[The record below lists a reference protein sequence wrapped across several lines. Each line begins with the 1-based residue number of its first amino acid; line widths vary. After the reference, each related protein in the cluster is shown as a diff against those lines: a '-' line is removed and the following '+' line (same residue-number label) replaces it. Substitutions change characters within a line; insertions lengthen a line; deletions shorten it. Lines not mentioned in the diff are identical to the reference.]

1 MNKLPDSQLVL
12 NTDGSIYHLKLH
24 PGQLAKNIIVVG
36 DPNRVP
42 VVSKHFDA
50 LEHQVSNREI
60 ITHTGRVGNIPISV
74 MSTGMGTDN
83 IDIVI
88 NEIDALFNI
97 DLETREIKED
107 TTSLNIVRLGTSGA
121 LQADIP
127 VEDSFV
133 ASNYGLGLDG
143 LIQFYQVNKD
153 IKEEEMTKAFMD
165 HVNWNPDFP
174 KPYIVEGSSLLL
186 DTLGKDL
193 YKGITATAPG
203 FYAPQGRRLRIPLR
217 APEMNQLIETFNFKG
232 NRISNFE
239 METSALYGLG
249 KQMGHNMLTICA
261 IIANRVTEK
270 FNPNYKQSVEK
281 LIKLTIERFES
292 NF

>member
-1 MNKLPDSQLVL
+1 MRKLPDSQLVL
-12 NTDGSIYHLKLH
+12 NNDGSIYHLKLQ

-36 DPNRVP
+36 DPNRVE

-50 LEHQVSNREI
+50 IETKVSNREI
-60 ITHTGRVGNIPISV
+60 ITHTGRIGNTPVSV

-97 DLETREIKED
+97 DLETREIKD
-107 TTSLNIVRLGTSGA
+107 DPIAANIIRLGTSGA

-133 ASNYGLGLDG
+133 VSEYGLGLDG
-143 LIQFYQVNKD
+143 LIQFYQV
-153 IKEEEMTKAFMD
+153 KEGIVDQQMTQVFMD
-165 HVNWNPDFP
+165 HVKWNRDFP
-174 KPYIVEGSSLLL
+174 KPYIVKGSSELIE
-186 DTLGKDL
+186 TLGKGL

-203 FYAPQGRRLRIPLR
+203 FYGPQGRRLRVPLR
-217 APEMNQLIETFNFKG
+217 EPAMNELIESFSYNGCK
-232 NRISNFE
+232 ISNFE

-249 KQMGHNMLTICA
+249 GHMGHNMLTMCA

-281 LIKLTIERFES
+281 LIQLTLQRLSE
-292 NF
+292 NY

>member
-1 MNKLPDSQLVL
+1 MSKLPDSQLVL

-42 VVSKHFDA
+42 VVSKYFDSVD
-50 LEHQVSNREI
+50 LEVSNREI
-60 ITHTGRVGNIPISV
+60 VTHTGRIGNTEVSV

-97 DLETREIKED
+97 NLESREIKND
-107 TTSLNIVRLGTSGA
+107 LTSLNIIRLGTSGA

-133 ASNYGLGLDG
+133 ASEFGLGLDG
-143 LIQFYQVNKD
+143 LIQFYDVKKGLVNH
-153 IKEEEMTKAFMD
+153 EMTQAFMD
-165 HVNWNPDFP
+165 HVHWHKDFP
-174 KPYIVEGSSLLL
+174 VPYIVEGSKELLE
-186 DTLGKDL
+186 TLGKGL

-203 FYAPQGRRLRIPLR
+203 FYGPQGRRLRVPLR
-217 APEMNQLIETFNFKG
+217 APEMNELIESFNFEG
-232 NRISNFE
+232 CRVSNFE

-249 KQMGHNMLTICA
+249 GHMGHNMLTMCA

-281 LIKLTIERFES
+281 LIQLTLERLSEKY
-292 NF
+292 